1 MPSTP
6 TTGVQL
12 SATASL
18 QNQTQAC
25 WAIKTQMVSNS
36 RSIKPTLKKSLKFR
50 IEASFSPKR
59 AANAAL
65 SLSAPTT
72 GKKPRWGQIL
82 QWLDSTAFLMKE
94 TNKYGPDFCVCRL
107 GRHNFSVP
115 ARHHAF
121 TITSLARTSRTGS
134 ARMRRQSCKTDSKP
148 PRKPCI
154 LRLIV
159 LTRLHSHAAG

>member
-1 MPSTP
+1 
-6 TTGVQL
+6 
-12 SATASL
+12 
-18 QNQTQAC
+18 
-25 WAIKTQMVSNS
+25 MVSNS

-50 IEASFSPKR
+50 IEASLSPKR

-65 SLSAPTT
+65 FFICPNNRQ
-72 GKKPRWGQIL
+72 KKPPLGAKYL

-121 TITSLARTSRTGS
+121 TITSVVCTAGS
-134 ARMRRQSCKTDSKP
+134 ALTAQTAP
-148 PRKPCI
+148 GTRKPG
-154 LRLIV
+154 LSNATSSV
-159 LTRLHSHAAG
+159 KPGDNFYPTA

>member
-1 MPSTP
+1 
-6 TTGVQL
+6 
-12 SATASL
+12 
-18 QNQTQAC
+18 
-25 WAIKTQMVSNS
+25 MVSNS

-50 IEASFSPKR
+50 IEASLSPKR

-65 SLSAPTT
+65 FFICPNNRQN
-72 GKKPRWGQIL
+72 KPPLGAKYL

-121 TITSLARTSRTGS
+121 TITSLARTSPDGFS
-134 ARMRRQSCKTDSKP
+134 ANAASVLQNRQ
-148 PRKPCI
+148 
-154 LRLIV
+154 
-159 LTRLHSHAAG
+159 

>member
-1 MPSTP
+1 
-6 TTGVQL
+6 
-12 SATASL
+12 
-18 QNQTQAC
+18 
-25 WAIKTQMVSNS
+25 MVSNS

-50 IEASFSPKR
+50 IEASLSPKR

-65 SLSAPTT
+65 FFICPNNRQ
-72 GKKPRWGQIL
+72 KKPPLGAKYL

-121 TITSLARTSRTGS
+121 TITSLTRCLH
-134 ARMRRQSCKTDSKP
+134 RRIGTDGADGTWHPKTRLKQ
-148 PRKPCI
+148 RYI
-154 LRLIV
+154 LR
-159 LTRLHSHAAG
+159 

>member
-50 IEASFSPKR
+50 IEASLSPKR

-65 SLSAPTT
+65 FFICPNNRQ
-72 GKKPRWGQIL
+72 KKPPLGAKYL

-121 TITSLARTSRTGS
+121 TITSLARTSPDGFS
-134 ARMRRQSCKTDSKP
+134 ANAASVLQNRQ
-148 PRKPCI
+148 
-154 LRLIV
+154 
-159 LTRLHSHAAG
+159 

>member
-50 IEASFSPKR
+50 IEASLSPKR

-65 SLSAPTT
+65 FFICPNNRQKSPA
-72 GKKPRWGQIL
+72 GKYP

-121 TITSLARTSRTGS
+121 TITSLARTSPDGFS
-134 ARMRRQSCKTDSKP
+134 ANAASVLQNRQ
-148 PRKPCI
+148 
-154 LRLIV
+154 
-159 LTRLHSHAAG
+159 